1 MYNYIRFER
10 GGLQERTERKKYL
23 VAVGSPFFG

>member
-1 MYNYIRFER
+1 MFER
-10 GGLQERTERKKYL
+10 GGLQERTERKRYL